1 MERIA
6 LVTGSTNNVGKAIA
20 EDLSKN
26 GFTVI
31 VTSRHD
37 KDAKEVAAHLARKG
51 NYYSVD
57 FADVDQIAGLFEW
70 IRKTY
75 GRLDVLVN
83 NVAHT
88 SNESIL
94 ECTLETWEKT
104 INTNLRSYFLCTKYA
119 AEIMKTHQGGNIVN
133 ITISRARGIRKKFS
147 YVVSKGGIN
156 SLTGCAAA
164 DLSPF
169 GIRVNSI
176 AIGRTGTPV
185 GSREYPG
192 RKRGEANPASVTGRI
207 GYPEEIAAAVSFLV
221 SDKASYIWGTI
232 VNVDGGGGLSG

>member
-20 EDLSKN
+20 EALSRD

-31 VTSRHD
+31 VSSRHE
-37 KDAKEVAAHLARKG
+37 KDAEDVATHLARKG
-51 NYYSVD
+51 NHYCVD
-57 FADVDQIAGLFEW
+57 FASAEQIAKLFEW

-94 ECTLETWEKT
+94 ECTLETWERT

-119 AEIMKTHQGGNIVN
+119 AEIMKTHQGGNVVN
-133 ITISRARGIRKKFS
+133 ITISMARGIRNKFS
-147 YVVSKGGIN
+147 YAVSKGGIN

-164 DLSPF
+164 DLAPY
-169 GIRVNSI
+169 GIRVNSVG
-176 AIGRTGTPV
+176 IGPTGTPV
-185 GSREYPG
+185 GSKEYPD
-192 RKRGEANPASVTGRI
+192 RKRGEPNPASVTGRI
-207 GYPEEIAAAVSFLV
+207 GHPEEIAAAVSFLV

-232 VNVDGGGGLSG
+232 VNVDGGSGLSR

>member
-20 EDLSKN
+20 DALSKD

-31 VTSRHD
+31 VTSRHE
-37 KDAKEVAAHLARKG
+37 KEAEEVAAHLAHEG
-51 NYYSVD
+51 NHYCID
-57 FADVDQIAGLFEW
+57 FASAEQIAELFEW
-70 IRKTY
+70 IKKTY

-94 ECTLETWEKT
+94 DCDLDTWERT

-119 AEIMKTHQGGNIVN
+119 AEIMKTRQGGNIVN
-133 ITISRARGIRKKFS
+133 ITISRAKGMRNKFA

-164 DLSPF
+164 DLAPY

-176 AIGRTGTPV
+176 GIGPTGAPV
-185 GSREYPG
+185 GSKEFLD
-192 RKRGEANPASVTGRI
+192 RKRGEANPGSVTGRI
-207 GYPEEIAAAVSFLV
+207 GHPEEIAAAVLFLV
-221 SDKASYIWGTI
+221 SDRASYVWGTI
-232 VNVDGGGGLSG
+232 VDVDGGGGLSS